1 MTGGG
6 TDPEPRNATQ
16 APGDVPARDPHTR
29 DDASVTVAIVAI
41 CGASHLRRCLSA
53 LDAQVKGPP
62 FAAVVVY
69 DPHLD
74 DVAAMAAERPEV
86 PFIANEGQRTPLELA
101 ARAVREAK
109 GDLILLTE
117 DHCVP
122 HPDWVHRLV
131 KAQRPDRAA
140 VGGAVE
146 ALPGGTALDWA
157 FYLVDYFRYLPPLA
171 AGSSPSLTVCN
182 VAYRRDR
189 LDEIASLWEEIF
201 HETAINEA
209 LEARFGDLW
218 LEPSAAVGMR
228 RHVRFRDALYERYAF
243 GRLFGCTRLG
253 FMPAW
258 RRAYFG
264 LLSPA
269 LPFLLLGRMT
279 RRSLASRR
287 NAARLV
293 RSFPHLVA
301 LVLAWSWGEW
311 LGYLTRRRPRSELVA
326 PEVEEQDTR

>member
-1 MTGGG
+1 MH
-6 TDPEPRNATQ
+6 
-16 APGDVPARDPHTR
+16 APGDAPARDRHTR
-29 DDASVTVAIVAI
+29 DDLSVTVAIVAI

-53 LDAQVKGPP
+53 LDAQTEGPP
-62 FAAVVVY
+62 FTVVVVY
-69 DPHLD
+69 DPQLD
-74 DVAAMAAERPEV
+74 DVAAMAEERPGI

-101 ARAVREAK
+101 ARAVREAT

-117 DHCVP
+117 DHCIP
-122 HPDWVHRLV
+122 HPDWVQRLAE
-131 KAQRPDRAA
+131 AQRPERAA

-146 ALPGGTALDWA
+146 ALPGGTAADWA
-157 FYLVDYFRYLPPLA
+157 FYLVDYFRYMLPLA
-171 AGSSPSLTVCN
+171 AGPSPSLTVCN

-189 LDEIASLWEEIF
+189 LDEIAGLWDEIF

-209 LEARFGDLW
+209 LKARFGDLW

-253 FMPAW
+253 FLPAW

-264 LLSPA
+264 LLAPV
-269 LPFLLLGRMT
+269 LPVLLLGRMT
-279 RRSLASRR
+279 QRSLASRR
-287 NAARLV
+287 NAARFA

-311 LGYLTRRRPRSELVA
+311 LGYLTKRRPRSELVA
-326 PEVEEQDTR
+326 PEVEDGQAR

>member
-1 MTGGG
+1 M
-6 TDPEPRNATQ
+6 
-16 APGDVPARDPHTR
+16 
-29 DDASVTVAIVAI
+29 
-41 CGASHLRRCLSA
+41 
-53 LDAQVKGPP
+53 
-62 FAAVVVY
+62 VVY
-69 DPHLD
+69 DPQLD
-74 DVAAMAAERPEV
+74 DVAAIAAERPEI
-86 PFIANEGQRTPLELA
+86 PFIANAGQRTPLELA
-101 ARAVREAK
+101 ARAVREAT

-122 HPDWVHRLV
+122 HADWVHQMV
-131 KAQRPDRAA
+131 GAQRPERAA

-146 ALPGGTALDWA
+146 ALPGGTAADWA
-157 FYLVDYFRYLPPLA
+157 FYLVDYFRYMPPLV

-189 LDEIASLWEEIF
+189 LDEIAGLWEVIF

-209 LEARFGDLW
+209 LKARFGKLW
-218 LEPSAAVGMR
+218 LEPSAVVGMR

-253 FMPAW
+253 FMPGW

-264 LLSPA
+264 LLAPL
-269 LPFLLLGRMT
+269 LPVLLLSRMIG
-279 RRSLASRR
+279 RSLASRR

-293 RSFPHLVA
+293 RSSPYLVA

-311 LGYLTRRRPRSELVA
+311 LGYLTLRRPRSELVA
-326 PEVEEQDTR
+326 PELGQES